1 MALRRRISAIRL
13 QAEFPLKQPKA
24 DRCERDDFRRRET
37 QIWVKMQRVTAAGKP
52 VLAIYPGSF
61 DPVTNGHLDLIGR
74 GAKIFDRLV
83 VAVLRNM
90 EKDPLFDVSER
101 LEMLRE
107 VTRPWPNVEVDV
119 FQGLL
124 MDYARQKNAQV
135 VLRGIRAI
143 SDYEYEL
150 QMALMNRKLEPRIE
164 TVFMMPAEA
173 YSYLSS
179 RLVREI
185 ARLGGAVKDLVPPA
199 VEERLKAKVS

>member
-1 MALRRRISAIRL
+1 MRSMSVGATPI
-13 QAEFPLKQPKA
+13 
-24 DRCERDDFRRRET
+24 
-37 QIWVKMQRVTAAGKP
+37 
-52 VLAIYPGSF
+52 LAIYPGSF

-74 GAKIFDRLV
+74 GAKIFDRLI
-83 VAVLRNM
+83 VAVLHNS
-90 EKDPLFDVSER
+90 EKDPLFAVSER

-119 FQGLL
+119 FEGLL
-124 MDYARQKNAQV
+124 MAYARQKNAQV

-150 QMALMNRKLEPRIE
+150 QMALMNRKLEPKIE
-164 TVFMMPAEA
+164 TVFMMPAET

-185 ARLGGAVKDLVPPA
+185 ARLGGTVKELVPA
-199 VEERLKAKVS
+199 IVEERLKAKVG

>member
-1 MALRRRISAIRL
+1 MNAA
-13 QAEFPLKQPKA
+13 PTKA
-24 DRCERDDFRRRET
+24 
-37 QIWVKMQRVTAAGKP
+37 

-74 GAKIFDRLV
+74 GAKIFDRLI

-90 EKDPLFDVSER
+90 EKDPLFTVSER

-107 VTRPWPNVEVDV
+107 VTGPWPNVEVDV
-119 FQGLL
+119 FEGLL
-124 MDYARQKNAQV
+124 MDYARRKNAHV

-150 QMALMNRKLEPRIE
+150 QMALMNRKLEPKIE
-164 TVFMMPAEA
+164 TVFMMPAGA

-185 ARLGGAVKDLVPPA
+185 AQLGGSVKDLVPPA
-199 VEERLKAKVS
+199 IEERLKEKLNTRVA